1 MSLLK
6 KQIKTLIA
14 TMSKVKEVES
24 FDMRRWHYY
33 DDTVECGFAA
43 CICGFQAVARKS
55 KFFCANN
62 VNDFDDQALCI
73 AENLDSSCDDLMGDG
88 SLVRSIYNG
97 DCGDRYYNACISH
110 EFTEEDLKH
119 PHLNKNKP
127 TPADAI
133 SFMELV
139 LTKLD
144 DIK

>member
-24 FDMRRWHYY
+24 FDMGHWHREGRQ
-33 DDTVECGFAA
+33 TECGFAA
-43 CICGFQAVARKS
+43 CICGFQAITKKS
-55 KFFCANN
+55 EFFGNDNN
-62 VNDFDDQALCI
+62 DNFDDQAGNI
-73 AENLDSSCDDLMGDG
+73 AENLDSSCNDLMGDG
-88 SLVRSIYNG
+88 SLVRSIYDG

-119 PHLNKNKP
+119 PHLNKNVP